1 MAWTLAPCLAILR
14 QELNARWPGR
24 DKTSDGTVGDTSH
37 QATASDHNPNS
48 RGRVDAIDVD
58 NDGIDVW
65 ACFEHIK
72 KHPSAR
78 YFIYQGHLYH
88 RLRGWAPETYTGPSP
103 HREHFH
109 LSIDQTKQ
117 AEDDTR
123 PWGLLEDDVPLTD
136 DDIKKIWAYPVQW
149 RGSTDAKPTVAAGT
163 GLFYAQND
171 AYGATQQLK
180 AILAAVQELAGDLEA
195 VKTQQAATVDY
206 DKLAQA
212 LLKNVLGK

>member
-1 MAWTLAPCLAILR
+1 MDWSLAPSLRILR
-14 QELNARWPGR
+14 SELNTRWPDR
-24 DKTSDGTVGDTSH
+24 DKTSDGTIGDTSH
-37 QATASDHNPNS
+37 QASKSDHNPNE

-65 ACFEHIK
+65 AVFEHIK

-88 RLRGWAPETYTGPSP
+88 RLRSWVPENYTGPSP

-109 LSIDQTKQ
+109 LSIDQTAT
-117 AEDDTR
+117 AEEDTR
-123 PWGLLEDDVPLTD
+123 PWGLLGDDVPLTD
-136 DDIKKIWAYPVQW
+136 DDVRKIWGYPVQW
-149 RGSTDAKPTVAAGT
+149 RGSSDAKPTVQAAT
-163 GLFYAQND
+163 GLYYAQND

-180 AILAAVQELAGDLEA
+180 AVLEAVKELAGDLEA
-195 VKTQQAATVDY
+195 VKAQQAGAVDY

-212 LLKNVLGK
+212 LLKAALSK